1 VIDADP
7 AIGGVGVVIV
17 AGGAGTRLGAEVPKA
32 FVRVGGRSLL
42 SYAVERVANVP
53 GLMSLVVVAPASHLE
68 EARDVVS
75 ETSIPAGFL
84 AAPSSSGASLPAG
97 SRPPASLP
105 AGSRPPASAS
115 TLEPGR
121 SHADATVVAGG
132 AERSDSV
139 RIGLAQVD
147 PTCDVV
153 LIHDAARCLTP
164 VAVFERVVAAVR
176 AGAAGAVPG
185 MPVVDTIK
193 SVDASGVITGT
204 PNRASLRAV
213 QTPQGFDAKVLRAA
227 YASGMS
233 ATDDAALV
241 EALGHHVR
249 VVEGDP
255 LAFKVTTPE
264 DLARMTAQVDGT
276 SQLAP

>member
-1 VIDADP
+1 MIDADP

-53 GLMSLVVVAPASHLE
+53 GLTSLVVVAPASHLE

-84 AAPSSSGASLPAG
+84 AAPSSSGASSSG
-97 SRPPASLP
+97 ASLP

-139 RIGLAQVD
+139 RIGLEQVD

-204 PNRASLRAV
+204 PDRASLRAV

-227 YASGMS
+227 YASGRS

>member
-84 AAPSSSGASLPAG
+84 AAPSSSG
-97 SRPPASLP
+97 ASLP

-204 PNRASLRAV
+204 PARASLRAV

>member
-1 VIDADP
+1 MIDADP
-7 AIGGVGVVIV
+7 AFGGVGVVIV

-53 GLMSLVVVAPASHLE
+53 GLTSLVVVAPASHLE

-75 ETSIPAGFL
+75 DASVPAGFL
-84 AAPSSSGASLPAG
+84 AAPSSSGASSSGASLPAG
-97 SRPPASLP
+97 SRPPASAP
-105 AGSRPPASAS
+105 M
-115 TLEPGR
+115 LEPGR

-139 RIGLAQVD
+139 RIGLEQVD

-204 PNRASLRAV
+204 PDRASLRAV